1 MYGYIYLTTNVTNGM
16 KYIGKHK
23 SEEFDPDYFGSG
35 KILLQSL
42 YKIDDNGRRYKD
54 SSKFTRV
61 ILHWCKDKDELNKYE
76 EFFIDKYNAVESP
89 EFYNL
94 TKGGTGDSVAGVI
107 YVTNGVINKKIYPE
121 ELPEYEALGFHR
133 GGPKQTR
140 ETIEKRAAS
149 NRGKKRTQETRNN
162 ISNALKGRVVNDIAR
177 QTMSNAKVGKSTSR
191 KGKICVS
198 KNGKIKYIQPVEL
211 EQYLLDGYTKS
222 GVKHKNPE
230 ESSKNYSKARKG
242 QKMVNDGT
250 RYYYIRPEQLEEYLA
265 KGYTLGKPKKN

>member
-76 EFFIDKYNAVESP
+76 AFFIDKYNAVESP

-121 ELPEYEALGFHR
+121 ELPEYESLGFHR

-177 QTMSNAKVGKSTSR
+177 QNMSNAKV
-191 KGKICVS
+191 IF
-198 KNGKIKYIQPVEL
+198 Q
-211 EQYLLDGYTKS
+211 D
-222 GVKHKNPE
+222 
-230 ESSKNYSKARKG
+230 
-242 QKMVNDGT
+242 
-250 RYYYIRPEQLEEYLA
+250 
-265 KGYTLGKPKKN
+265 